1 MWNALDN
8 RQFSRYYENLS
19 LDQIWVHNVF
29 YVPWTVPVIDAD
41 EVTALVDDGGMWQ
54 MSEMVTQ
61 DDLYRMI
68 EDMEPAPLHNDMN
81 RFDEDNEV

>member
-1 MWNALDN
+1 
-8 RQFSRYYENLS
+8 
-19 LDQIWVHNVF
+19 
-29 YVPWTVPVIDAD
+29 
-41 EVTALVDDGGMWQ
+41 